1 MPGDFH
7 ESDPEGELLSP
18 TAKKPRG
25 GQKRKFGAGTA
36 KTSQTI
42 PARLKSLESTVISL
56 KLLIEE
62 QRKTI
67 TEQGQIIAEI
77 RGMSKITGIDNE
89 DFLREFPPLMSSLTR
104 KTSPK
109 QCALYNEVA
118 KRNPKVVE
126 VSNRLNLVTD
136 IIAFNKKSCTAV
148 IENLPDSK
156 EENQQDQDKSLISK
170 FSSDCSLPI
179 PTEIFRVKCK
189 NESSISR
196 PTKVR
201 FGSQVERDDFL
212 KGFYG
217 SWVNYAGR
225 KMGPRPVKARRD
237 MTREELNVLYA
248 IRKEVYDANTK
259 AGQIKFVVHDLK
271 IVELKTPRP
280 LPPAKPLPPASST
293 AAPAAPASLA

>member
-1 MPGDFH
+1 MPDDTQ

-18 TAKKPRG
+18 LAKKSRG

-42 PARLKSLESTVISL
+42 PARLKSLESTVITL

-67 TEQGQIIAEI
+67 TEQAKTIQEI
-77 RGMSKITGIDNE
+77 RGMTKLTGIDSN
-89 DFLREFPPLMSSLTR
+89 EFPPLSNSLTR
-104 KTSPK
+104 KVVPK

-126 VSNRLNLVTD
+126 VSNRLDLVTD
-136 IIAFNKKSCTAV
+136 IIQFNKKSCTAV

-156 EENQQDQDKSLISK
+156 EESQIVQDKSFISK
-170 FSSDCSLPI
+170 FALDCALPI
-179 PTEIFRVKCK
+179 PVEIFRVKCK
-189 NESSISR
+189 NESSVSR

-217 SWVNYAGR
+217 SWVNYSGR
-225 KMGPRPVKARRD
+225 KVGPRPVRARRD
-237 MTREELNVLYA
+237 MTREELNVLFA
-248 IRKEVYDANTK
+248 IRKEVYDANAK
-259 AGQIKFVVHDLK
+259 AGIIKFAVHDLK

-280 LPPAKPLPPASST
+280 LPQAKPLPPASST
-293 AAPAAPASLA
+293 TPAATASHA